1 MSEMYRVDELQRFKD
16 NAKYYVKL
24 KSKQKKSMGEFCEYL
39 DISRF
44 TLSKY
49 SKRNDEWKMFID
61 MVRAIIKAH
70 NQLLVIQK
78 MQDKFYEEKEKLI
91 NEEKNKTYE

>member
-49 SKRNDEWKMFID
+49 SKRNDEWKLFID